1 MPAQRL
7 KGPQALKM
15 NSTTFWVEDVIIRG
29 TNVMQGSQRNIFERW
44 KNGME
49 TAASS
54 QNVNLKKKKKKG

>member
-7 KGPQALKM
+7 KGPQALRM
-15 NSTTFWVEDVIIRG
+15 NRTTFWVEDVIIRG

-54 QNVNLKKKKKKG
+54 QNVN